1 MSPLVSYFIFASVIA
16 TSLSVLLVG
25 LTKLKGLPLR
35 TQTRLTGLWLTLH
48 ASALALGSGGP
59 WLSNVLILGTAIGAA
74 TVLARTVRVPG
85 TLATLAV
92 TASVVDIVSF
102 TTGPTRWLL
111 SSDSAAVASSLRYL
125 AVSLPWGA
133 ASIPSSSLPLS
144 SMPRPR
150 RGSSIFMQA

>member
-1 MSPLVSYFIFASVIA
+1 LVSYFIFASVIA
-16 TSLSVLLVG
+16 TSLSALLVG

-35 TQTRLTGLWLTLH
+35 TQTRLTGLRLTLH

-59 WLSNVLILGTAIGAA
+59 WLSNVLILGTTIGAA

-85 TLATLAV
+85 ALATLAV

-111 SSDSAAVASSLRYL
+111 SSDSAAVASALLYL
-125 AVSLPWGA
+125 AVPQRGVPHRFRSSGSA
-133 ASIPSSSLPLS
+133 ISYCSGPSTS
-144 SMPRPR
+144 
-150 RGSSIFMQA
+150 A

>member
-35 TQTRLTGLWLTLH
+35 AQTRLTGLWLTLH

-92 TASVVDIVSF
+92 TASVESRSWPWASCSWWRP
-102 TTGPTRWLL
+102 PTVAPRP
-111 SSDSAAVASSLRYL
+111 SCAAVEGPDRYL
-125 AVSLPWGA
+125 CL
-133 ASIPSSSLPLS
+133 
-144 SMPRPR
+144 R
-150 RGSSIFMQA
+150 